1 MSDPVNPLEAAL
13 GRAGGRPKF
22 LAGQDAAA
30 GPGPDL
36 HRVSANFAAIEAE
49 LDAPRPSRLARVLRR
64 FGVADT
70 TIPLVTATPALRRS
84 WVISVLIAVLF
95 ALNAAT
101 STDATG
107 ADGIIAFLTVA
118 PLVPLAG
125 VALAFGPAVDPTHDI
140 ALAAPVDGFRLFL
153 IRAVTVVGA
162 SCLLL
167 FLSAWALPTGGW
179 FRVAWLLPALA
190 VTTVCLA
197 VSTRLDPRLSAGG
210 VSIAWLTIVLIANRN
225 GGADAAFGLPAQLVA
240 LLVAAAGLL
249 AFAGNRRRLDTL
261 SIDR

>member
-1 MSDPVNPLEAAL
+1 MSEPVNPLEAAL
-13 GRAGGRPKF
+13 GRASARPKF
-22 LAGQDAAA
+22 LAGGEAAS

-84 WVISVLIAVLF
+84 WIIAVAIAVLF

-107 ADGIIAFLTVA
+107 ADGILAFLTLA

-125 VALAFGPAVDPTHDI
+125 VALAFGPGVDPTHDV
-140 ALAAPVDGFRLFL
+140 AVAAPVNGFRLFL
-153 IRAVTVVGA
+153 IRAITVVVA
-162 SCLLL
+162 SCVIL
-167 FLSAWALPTGGW
+167 FATAWMLPTGGW
-179 FRVAWLLPALA
+179 FRIAWLLPALA
-190 VTTVCLA
+190 VTTVSLA
-197 VSTRLDPRLSAGG
+197 VSTRFDPRLAAGG
-210 VSIAWLTIVLIANRN
+210 VSIAWMTVVLVANN
-225 GGADAAFGLPAQLVA
+225 AGGADAAFGLGAQLIA
-240 LLVAAAGLL
+240 LLVAVCGFLL
-249 AFAGNRRRLDTL
+249 FASNRRRLDT
-261 SIDR
+261 ITFG

>member
-1 MSDPVNPLEAAL
+1 MSDPANPLEAAL
-13 GRAGGRPKF
+13 GRAADRPKF
-22 LAGQDAAA
+22 LAGQPAAT

-49 LDAPRPSRLARVLRR
+49 LDAPRPSRLARLLRR

-84 WVISVLIAVLF
+84 WVLSVLVAVLF

-101 STDATG
+101 STEASG

-125 VALAFGPAVDPTHDI
+125 VALAFGPGVDPTHDVAI
-140 ALAAPVDGFRLFL
+140 AAPVDGFRLFL
-153 IRAVTVVGA
+153 IRAITVVGA
-162 SCLLL
+162 SCVLLAL
-167 FLSAWALPTGGW
+167 TAWALPTGGW
-179 FRVAWLLPALA
+179 FRLAWLLPALA

-197 VSTRLDPRLSAGG
+197 VSTRFDARLAAGG
-210 VSIAWLTIVLIANRN
+210 VSVGWLTVVLIVNGS
-225 GGADAAFGLPAQLVA
+225 GGADAAFGLGAQLVA
-240 LLVAAAGLL
+240 MLVAVGGFLT
-249 AFAGNRRRLDTL
+249 FARNRRRLDTL
-261 SIDR
+261 SVDR